1 MTRAKLSPGR
11 RAVGARRGAVLA
23 AVVLLALALYGLAH
37 VLLLTARG
45 AHITA
50 NSQARDMA
58 LRAATDGAVA
68 EVLRDGLGALP
79 SLLGVRSDTIDHF
92 IHGPHTIER
101 THLRLSEESW
111 LIEATARLARG
122 PAFTSRT
129 VGWVP
134 VPAVRVRSWPA
145 VVSVA
150 PGGILDARGD
160 ISGDGPPLGIVE
172 RVDLGP
178 ISVSELVQH
187 SAEVPPTVRPAPVR
201 AGSACVAAPAN
212 WGAPASPT
220 HPCVDRRVA
229 GARTGDLEVLG
240 GEGQGLLV
248 VDGDATL
255 TSTTFHGLLL
265 ATGVVRLTGD
275 TRVVGRIVALG
286 GFSAEPATS
295 VTGSAAV
302 VTEALISAMRV
313 WPPVWPSHPARS
325 LGPTVAGPYPGS
337 HPWHAIRRGNRG
349 PRHGT

>member
-1 MTRAKLSPGR
+1 MTRAKVWSGR
-11 RAVGARRGAVLA
+11 RSPGARRGAVLA
-23 AVVLLALALYGLAH
+23 GVVLLALALYGLAH

-45 AHITA
+45 AHHTA
-50 NSQARDMA
+50 NGQARDTA

-79 SLLGVRSDTIDHF
+79 SLLAVRSDTIDHF
-92 IHGPHTIER
+92 IRAPHTIER
-101 THLRLSEESW
+101 TLLRLSEESW
-111 LIEATARLARG
+111 LIEATARRAGG

-134 VPAVRVRSWPA
+134 VAAVRVRSWPA

-150 PGGILDARGD
+150 PGGILDARGE

-178 ISVSELVQH
+178 ISLSELVQR
-187 SAEVPPTVRPAPVR
+187 SPAVPPTVRPAPVR
-201 AGSACVAAPAN
+201 AGSACIAAPAN
-212 WGAPASPT
+212 WGAPTSPT
-220 HPCVDRRVA
+220 HPCFDRLVV
-229 GARTGDLEVLG
+229 GARTGDVEVLG

-265 ATGVVRLTGD
+265 ATGAVRLAGA

-302 VTEALISAMRV
+302 VATALAATTGV
-313 WPPVWPSHPARS
+313 WPPLWPFHPARS
-325 LGPTVAGPYPGS
+325 LGP
-337 HPWHAIRRGNRG
+337 W
-349 PRHGT
+349 